1 MVLLMPV
8 EKVWQFLLL
17 HAERTSLNVLL
28 YLQTSSAEQ
37 MFLPIKGFPA
47 AVVDPHKWK

>member
-17 HAERTSLNVLL
+17 HAERTSLKVLL
-28 YLQTSSAEQ
+28 YLQTSASEQ
-37 MFLPIKGFPA
+37 MFLPIKEFPA